1 MEQLDQSLRL
11 KGFNLRAVLP
21 ERFDV
26 YGHVSSMPER
36 EYFLGID
43 SIDHRRIEGPGCLEN
58 QRRMPGNSIETHH
71 GGMQNTLRQR
81 KLKLNDFR
89 WAGGTIASSRRT

>member
-26 YGHVSSMPER
+26 DGHVSSMPER

-43 SIDHRRIEGPGCLEN
+43 SIDDRRIAGP
-58 QRRMPGNSIETHH
+58 
-71 GGMQNTLRQR
+71 
-81 KLKLNDFR
+81 
-89 WAGGTIASSRRT
+89 